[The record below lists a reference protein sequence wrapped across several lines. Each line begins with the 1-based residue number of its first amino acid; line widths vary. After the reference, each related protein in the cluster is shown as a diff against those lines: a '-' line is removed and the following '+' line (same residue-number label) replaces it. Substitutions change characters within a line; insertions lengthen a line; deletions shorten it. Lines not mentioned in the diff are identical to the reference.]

1 MTTTNKVLT
10 EDLGKIFEMAICLY
24 YEIDY
29 DGHYKYS
36 LQEAQI
42 LKNKLSNL
50 KSVFPYNIKH
60 CAKGGSK
67 YDFEC
72 IDDPTIHLSAKT
84 TKKDGKVCPQVIGQP
99 SRKKFCEFFA
109 LDVNSASLD
118 QIKTF
123 IINNIAHMLTIYC
136 THTFDCPLLYYN
148 NHSNK
153 LAFIVYK
160 EHINWSNYAIQ
171 FSHNIKNKL
180 WNESSSIS
188 INGVTIGEFQV
199 HNNRDC
205 IKFRWC
211 FEKLLAMFGQ
221 HFTIVD
227 LSL

>member
-1 MTTTNKVLT
+1 MTTNKVLT

-24 YEIDY
+24 YEINY

-118 QIKTF
+118 QIKLY
-123 IINNIAHMLTIYC
+123 IINNIAHMLTVYC
-136 THTFDCPLLYYN
+136 THTFDCPILYYN
-148 NHSNK
+148 KHSNK

-160 EHINWSNYAIQ
+160 EQITWSNYAIQ

>member
-1 MTTTNKVLT
+1 MTTNKVLT

-42 LKNKLSNL
+42 LKNKLGNL
-50 KSVFPYNIKH
+50 KSVFPYAIKH

-99 SRKKFCEFFA
+99 SRKKFCEFFD
-109 LDVNSASLD
+109 LDVHNVSLE
-118 QIKTF
+118 QIKLY

-160 EHINWSNYAIQ
+160 ENINWSNSTIQ

-221 HFTIVD
+221 HFTIVE

>member
-1 MTTTNKVLT
+1 MTTNKVLT

-72 IDDPTIHLSAKT
+72 IDDPSIHLSAKT

-99 SRKKFCEFFA
+99 SRKKFCELFD
-109 LDVNSASLD
+109 LDVHNVSLD

-123 IINNIAHMLTIYC
+123 IINNIAHMLTVYC
-136 THTFDCPLLYYN
+136 MHTFDCPLLYYN
-148 NHSNK
+148 NHSNL

-160 EHINWSNYAIQ
+160 EQIDWTNYAIQ

>member
-1 MTTTNKVLT
+1 MTTNKVLT

-99 SRKKFCEFFA
+99 SRKKFCEFFD
-109 LDVNSASLD
+109 LDVHNVSLE
-118 QIKTF
+118 QIKLY
-123 IINNIAHMLTIYC
+123 IINNIAHMLTVYC

-160 EHINWSNYAIQ
+160 EHINWSNSTIQ

-227 LSL
+227 L

>member
-1 MTTTNKVLT
+1 MTTNKVLT

-42 LKNKLSNL
+42 LQNKLSNL

-109 LDVNSASLD
+109 LDQSTCLD

-123 IINNIAHMLTIYC
+123 IINNIAHMLTVYC
-136 THTFDCPLLYYN
+136 NHTFDCPLLYYN
-148 NHSNK
+148 NHSNL

-221 HFTIVD
+221 HFTIID
-227 LSL
+227 LTL

>member
-1 MTTTNKVLT
+1 MTTNKVLT

-123 IINNIAHMLTIYC
+123 IINNIAHMLPVYC
-136 THTFDCPLLYYN
+136 THTFDCPILYYN
-148 NHSNK
+148 KHSNK

-160 EHINWSNYAIQ
+160 EQIDWSNSTIQ

>member
-1 MTTTNKVLT
+1 MTTNKVLT

-50 KSVFPYNIKH
+50 KSVFPYAIKH

-72 IDDPTIHLSAKT
+72 LDDPTIHLSAKT

-109 LDVNSASLD
+109 LDQSIGLD

-123 IINNIAHMLTIYC
+123 IINNIAQMLTVYC
-136 THTFDCPLLYYN
+136 IHTFDCPLLYYN
-148 NHSNK
+148 KHSNL

-160 EHINWSNYAIQ
+160 EHINWSNYVIQ

-205 IKFRWC
+205 IKYRWC
-211 FEKLLAMFGQ
+211 FEKMLAMFGQ